1 VGVPDIAKRKADHL
15 AIAASG
21 AADFERPTLLD
32 DVHLVHCALP
42 ESQLEDIDLTTPFL
56 GRRLAAPL
64 MVTGMT
70 GGTDAAARINR
81 DLAAAAGKLGLAF
94 GLGSQRAM
102 LQRPEL
108 AWTYEVREAAP
119 EVFLCAN
126 FGVIQLGELSKDT
139 LKALVRRVDAN
150 ALCIH
155 LNPAQ
160 ELAQPHG
167 DRDFRGA
174 LATIRRVTGELGEI
188 DVPVIV
194 KETGCGISPAV
205 ATKLAEAGVAAI
217 DVAGAGGT
225 SWTAV
230 ESHRAEGA
238 DRALGKALWNWG
250 IPTAAAVAWLAE
262 AARREGSRGFTLI
275 ASGGVRSGLDAAR
288 ALALGAHVVGVAQ
301 PALRAVQAD
310 GQAGAEVYLAS
321 LVESLRAAVALS
333 GGLRADELVAVPK
346 VITGELAAWIA
357 QKPKP

>member
-1 VGVPDIAKRKADHL
+1 VGAPDIAKRKADHL

-32 DVHLVHCALP
+32 DVHLVHCSLP
-42 ESQLEDIDLTTPFL
+42 DTRVEDIDLGTPFL
-56 GRRLAAPL
+56 GRKLAAPL
-64 MVTGMT
+64 MITGMT
-70 GGTDAAARINR
+70 GGTEAAARLNR
-81 DLAAAAGKLGLAF
+81 ELAAAAGKLGLAF

-119 EVFLCAN
+119 DVFLCAN
-126 FGVIQLGELSKDT
+126 FGVMQLGELSRE
-139 LKALVRRVDAN
+139 ALRAVVRKVDAN

-167 DRDFRGA
+167 DRDFRGG
-174 LATIRRVTGELGEI
+174 LATIRRVVHELGEI

-194 KETGCGISPAV
+194 KETGCGISSSV
-205 ATKLAEAGVAAI
+205 ALKLAEAGVAAI

-250 IPTAAAVAWLAE
+250 IPTAASVAWLAE
-262 AARREGSRGFTLI
+262 SARRGPSGGFTLI

-310 GQAGAEVYLAS
+310 GQAGAERYLTS
-321 LVESLRAAVALS
+321 VIDSLRAAVVLC
-333 GGLRADELVAVPK
+333 GGQRAADLFTASK

-357 QKPKP
+357 QRP